1 MIGKVIEVFIPNEY
15 INNQVVDIMDCKN
28 IGFKV
33 KVDDEII
40 EIIEECNE
48 ENAKIMKDDVV
59 FLRKQ
64 VISGKTFIDIELLEV
79 D

>member
-40 EIIEECNE
+40 EVIEECNE
-48 ENAKIMKDDVV
+48 ENAKIMIKMV
-59 FLRKQ
+59 L
-64 VISGKTFIDIELLEV
+64 I
-79 D
+79 